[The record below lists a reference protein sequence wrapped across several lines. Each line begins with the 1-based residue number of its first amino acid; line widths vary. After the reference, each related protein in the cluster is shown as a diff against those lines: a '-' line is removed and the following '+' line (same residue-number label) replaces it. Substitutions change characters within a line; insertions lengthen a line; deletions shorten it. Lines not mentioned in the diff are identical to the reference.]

1 MSKPV
6 IVVLSRDQLMA
17 SELPGLFQGR
27 AEILACDTLDELLSL
42 ASKTEPAALVADFRR
57 ATTGGHQEASI
68 LETVQQ
74 RLPKMRL
81 AMVTPEVCPETLER
95 CAAVAEI
102 THLRGHLDRAALL
115 KAFRSLFPEQADPL
129 PSDFSGQMPAV
140 VASGSQGP
148 ATGESNDEVPLGS
161 LTGISRRYE
170 TNSPHLRQMLY
181 DLEIAARHDVTI
193 LLIGETGAGKT
204 YLSRLIHEV
213 SPRRHEPF
221 LPVACGA
228 LPNDLI
234 ESELFGHTK
243 GSFTSAH
250 QDKEGKFIAAR
261 RGSILLDEIDVL
273 GLEQQVKLLRV
284 IETGEFEPVG
294 SNHTQVCQARLIVAS
309 NLDLQP
315 LVEQARFRPD
325 LYYRLN
331 MLKFVIPPLRH
342 RKMDVIPL
350 AKKFVRQF
358 AIKHGVRVD
367 EIDQNVFGML
377 LDYPWPG
384 NVRELEHVVQRAVI
398 YCRDG
403 RLMTSHL
410 PQHILSGTAGPTN
423 DPTVVL
429 TQYQSS
435 AKVPVERDELT
446 LGNQIALN
454 EKDIIEQTLF
464 KNSFSR
470 TKSAKELG
478 ISRVTLYNKM
488 KKYGL
493 QD

>member
-1 MSKPV
+1 MLKPV
-6 IVVLSRDQLMA
+6 IVVLSHDQLMA
-17 SELPGLFQGR
+17 AELPGLFQGR
-27 AEILACDTLDELLSL
+27 ADIRACDSL
-42 ASKTEPAALVADFRR
+42 ESLIDLARHHTPDALVADFRR
-57 ATTGGHQEASI
+57 AASGGHQEARI
-68 LETVQQ
+68 LETVIE
-74 RLPKMRL
+74 RMPKMRL
-81 AMVTPEVCPETLER
+81 AMVTPEACPEPLER
-95 CAAVAEI
+95 CAALTEI
-102 THLRGHLDRAALL
+102 THLRGHLDRSALL
-115 KAFRSLFPEQADPL
+115 QAFGTLFQEPAEPVV
-129 PSDFSGQMPAV
+129 PAV
-140 VASGSQGP
+140 TITP
-148 ATGESNDEVPLGS
+148 AANGHAAMSETNEEPLGVLS
-161 LTGISRRYE
+161 GISRRFE
-170 TNSPHLRQMLY
+170 TNSPQLKQMLM
-181 DLEIAARHDVTI
+181 DLETAARHDVTI

-234 ESELFGHTK
+234 ESELFGHVK

-261 RGSILLDEIDVL
+261 RGTILLDEIDVL

-294 SNHTQVCQARLIVAS
+294 SNHTQHCQARLVVAS

-315 LVEQARFRPD
+315 LVEQSRFRPD

-342 RKMDVIPL
+342 RKMDVVPL
-350 AKKFVRQF
+350 ARKFVRQF
-358 AIKHGVRVD
+358 SIKHNVRID
-367 EIDQNVFGML
+367 EIDPAVFSML
-377 LDYPWPG
+377 LEYPWPG

-403 RLMTSHL
+403 RLLPSHL
-410 PQHILSGTAGPTN
+410 PSHILSGNAGPTN

-429 TQYQSS
+429 SHFDS
-435 AKVPVERDELT
+435 APKTIPQPEELT
-446 LGNQIALN
+446 LGNQIAMN
-454 EKDIIEQTLF
+454 EKEIIEQTLF

-470 TKSAKELG
+470 TKTAKELG
-478 ISRVTLYNKM
+478 VSRVTLYNKM

-493 QD
+493 QN